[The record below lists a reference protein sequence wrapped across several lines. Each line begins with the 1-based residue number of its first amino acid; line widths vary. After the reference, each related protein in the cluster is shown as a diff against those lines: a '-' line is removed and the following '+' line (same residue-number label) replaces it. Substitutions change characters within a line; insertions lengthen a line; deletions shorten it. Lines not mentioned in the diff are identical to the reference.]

1 MSRQLPAQ
9 PRYYRASHR
18 ANSARDCRAR
28 GLNSP
33 YRIASAEFETGFG
46 QAGLQLVL
54 TADIFDPDPRFLAIE
69 GQQLDLAN
77 RWYRCK
83 AVTYPQPLSQAGDRN
98 GNRDAGLLVG
108 ASGSHRFGA
117 AFDVIRKR
125 LDNAPHEVCLI
136 LTGGG
141 VKGSCLRIDKAPRA
155 VAFDAD
161 V

>member
-69 GQQLDLAN
+69 GQQLDLTD
-77 RWYRCK
+77 RWYRGK
-83 AVTYPQPLSQAGDRN
+83 AVTYPQPLSQAGDRDAN
-98 GNRDAGLLVG
+98 GHIGLLIGTG
-108 ASGSHRFGA
+108 AGSRF
-117 AFDVIRKR
+117 
-125 LDNAPHEVCLI
+125 
-136 LTGGG
+136 
-141 VKGSCLRIDKAPRA
+141 
-155 VAFDAD
+155 
-161 V
+161 